1 MSRLAAST
9 RLMGLHLS
17 ITLGCRTRS
26 RGINPPTACHNTD
39 QIELRRSADARGL
52 DLSQQPLQSGKVL
65 LVVAAQIVHQAA
77 Q

>member
-1 MSRLAAST
+1 MSRLAASM
-9 RLMGLHLS
+9 RLVRLRPS
-17 ITLGCRTRS
+17 ITLGCPTRS
-26 RGINPPTACHNTD
+26 RGINPPTACHSTD
-39 QIELRRSADARGL
+39 QIELSRSADARGL